1 MPTVVPVS
9 AHSISSVF
17 GVSISGS
24 AYTYAHSSM
33 HVLQT
38 AAALTKISA
47 GLGVA
52 VWASGIAAV
61 WLAATGSAALGAPTL
76 LTVPVSVWVAAVAA
90 GLAAL
95 RNSVDAKYRAFHIP
109 ERVGEYPLI
118 RPASFSKPAPDNTA

>member
-1 MPTVVPVS
+1 MFCGIATC
-9 AHSISSVF
+9 ARCH
-17 GVSISGS
+17 
-24 AYTYAHSSM
+24 AYVCSLWCIT
-33 HVLQT
+33 LQT

-52 VWASGIAAV
+52 VWAVGIAAV
-61 WLAATGSAALGAPTL
+61 WLAATGSNALGTSSF

-95 RNSVDAKYRAFHIP
+95 RSSVDAKYKAFHIP

-118 RPASFSKPAPDNTA
+118 RPASFSKSAADITA